1 MHVIITGVSRGL
13 GRALV
18 ELFLDKGHEVMG
30 IGRTTDIVHPNYR
43 FTPCDLSNPTEIG
56 QINFTKSSEILL
68 INNAGIIGQ
77 VRRLSD
83 QDAPDCEEVMNVNT
97 LAPMLLAQRLLQQIP
112 ASSKV
117 TILNISSGA
126 SSRAIPGWASYCAS
140 KAALDRFS
148 ETLYLEEV
156 EKGRNIRV
164 YSLSPGVID
173 TPMQEKIRGANPADF
188 SSHATFESLKIQDEL
203 QAPHDVAAKIF
214 HMLQRPFHGKVI
226 CSLREMTDE

>member
-18 ELFLDKGHEVMG
+18 ELFLEKGHEVMG

-43 FTPCDLSNPTEIG
+43 FTPCDLSNPNEIG
-56 QINFTKSSEILL
+56 NINFPQSSEILL
-68 INNAGIIGQ
+68 VNNAGIIGQ

-83 QDAPDCEEVMNVNT
+83 QDAPDCEEVMNVNA
-97 LAPMLLAQRLLQQIP
+97 LAPMLLAQLLLKQMP
-112 ASSKV
+112 ASSTV
-117 TILNISSGA
+117 TIVNISSGA

-173 TPMQEKIRGANPADF
+173 TPMQEKIRRANPADF
-188 SSHATFESLKIQDEL
+188 SSHATFESLKIQDDL
-203 QAPHDVAAKIF
+203 QDPKDVATKIF
-214 HMLQRPFHGKVI
+214 HVLQQPYYGKVI
-226 CSLREMTDE
+226 CSLREIIEE

>member
-1 MHVIITGVSRGL
+1 MHVVITGVSRGL
-13 GRALV
+13 GKALA
-18 ELFLDKGHEVMG
+18 ELFLEKGHNVLG
-30 IGRTTDIVHPNYR
+30 IGRASELNHPNYR
-43 FTPCDLSNPTEIG
+43 FTSCDLRNTSEIAR
-56 QINFTKSSEILL
+56 INFPQSSEIHL

-83 QDAPDCEEVMNVNT
+83 QEVPDSVEVMNVNA
-97 LAPMLLAQRLLQQIP
+97 LAPMLLSHRLLQQLP
-112 ASSKV
+112 TTVKV

-148 ETLYLEEV
+148 ETLYLEEL

-173 TPMQEKIRGANPADF
+173 TPMQDKIRSANPGDF

-203 QAPHDVAAKIF
+203 QEPKDVAAKIVQ
-214 HMLQRPFHGKVI
+214 MLQQPFHGKVS
-226 CSLREMTDE
+226 CSLREMTKE